1 MPRRGRPL
9 TAVCLLV
16 GERVY
21 PCLIHGESGSFGRER
36 RCTGPE
42 GSRET
47 AGEMRA
53 AAVTEQLTATKA
65 DLVLTS
71 PKISDGGGR

>member
-1 MPRRGRPL
+1 M
-9 TAVCLLV
+9 
-16 GERVY
+16 
-21 PCLIHGESGSFGRER
+21 GSLEASAECGDVRA
-36 RCTGPE
+36 PE
-42 GSRET
+42 ASRET

-53 AAVTEQLTATKA
+53 AAVTEQRTATKA